1 MECVRQVLESCR
13 EADAAREQRIKAA
26 AALQNHETELER
38 AQNRQN
44 EALEHLRAAEERLGA
59 ARETWSRCLKG
70 LGLGEDLDP
79 ETVREALKYM
89 ENCLAAESA
98 LERARTELA
107 QGRAELA
114 ALREPLAALLASLSR
129 DPLQDADAAPDWL
142 ASLDAALAAAESMA
156 QAQDERARLSGLLA
170 EEEDD
175 VRAGEAALGEAR
187 NNERNLL
194 ALAGARDAEDFLR
207 LAALRDEQRDLA
219 RRRQDLEDALRL
231 AADTLPLPEFLASF
245 REEEQESQEK
255 RSAAIQE
262 ELNGIQDED
271 QELATAVAGL
281 SAKVTALARTDDLAE
296 LRQQEAL
303 LLESM
308 ERMALAWS
316 RRALA
321 REILL
326 NAKRIFE
333 RERQPEVIRQAS
345 DIFARITGRRW
356 RGISASLE
364 NSSLS
369 ILPDQGE
376 PVPPESLSRGTQEQ
390 AYLALRLAY
399 IKNHAAHA
407 APLPVIMD
415 EVLVNFD
422 PERAERTARAFAEL
436 ADGKE
441 GPAHQLLYFTCQ
453 PHMVDVLRAA
463 APGAA
468 LFTVENGGIT
478 AG

>member
-1 MECVRQVLESCR
+1 M
-13 EADAAREQRIKAA
+13 
-26 AALQNHETELER
+26 
-38 AQNRQN
+38 
-44 EALEHLRAAEERLGA
+44 
-59 ARETWSRCLKG
+59 
-70 LGLGEDLDP
+70 
-79 ETVREALKYM
+79 
-89 ENCLAAESA
+89 
-98 LERARTELA
+98 
-107 QGRAELA
+107 
-114 ALREPLAALLASLSR
+114 
-129 DPLQDADAAPDWL
+129 
-142 ASLDAALAAAESMA
+142 
-156 QAQDERARLSGLLA
+156 
-170 EEEDD
+170 
-175 VRAGEAALGEAR
+175 
-187 NNERNLL
+187 
-194 ALAGARDAEDFLR
+194 
-207 LAALRDEQRDLA
+207 
-219 RRRQDLEDALRL
+219 
-231 AADTLPLPEFLASF
+231 PEFLASF

-262 ELNGIQDED
+262 ELNGIQDEEQD
-271 QELATAVAGL
+271 LATAVAGL

-376 PVPPESLSRGTQEQ
+376 PVPPEALSRGTQEQ

-436 ADGKE
+436 ADGRE
-441 GPAHQLLYFTCQ
+441 SPAHQLLYFTCQ

-463 APGAA
+463 APGAP
-468 LFTVENGGIT
+468 LFKVESGGIT